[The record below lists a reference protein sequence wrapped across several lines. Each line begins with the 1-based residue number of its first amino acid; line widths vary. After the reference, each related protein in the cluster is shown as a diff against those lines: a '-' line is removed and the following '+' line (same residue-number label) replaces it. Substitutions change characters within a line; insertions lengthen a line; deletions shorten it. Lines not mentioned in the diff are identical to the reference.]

1 VFCNVFGTVAGNLA
15 LTLGA
20 RGGVYIG
27 GGIIPRLVDFFLRSG
42 FRQRFENHGRLTA
55 YLSAVPTYIIN
66 TDYPALIG
74 ATVALGEA
82 YAGVGVTSRESVSG

>member
-1 VFCNVFGTVAGNLA
+1 MSLRLRLALLFAVVVAIGIGIASAAAYFTTERALEQDCPLATEALDVFCNVFGTVAGNLA

-42 FRQRFENHGRLTA
+42 RFWDHVR
-55 YLSAVPTYIIN
+55 
-66 TDYPALIG
+66 
-74 ATVALGEA
+74 
-82 YAGVGVTSRESVSG
+82 